1 MDYISIRISTLR
13 GDQKISFNAYLKL
26 NDKYILYVRRGDS
39 FEGERLKRFKEKKVK
54 KLYILNEDEQNYLSY
69 LQKNIDMAYDNKSD
83 KDINTRAEIIQGSQQ
98 SNAEEVFE
106 NPENAI
112 SYNYAKDAA
121 GKYVSFIMSNAEG
134 INAVMNIENSDK
146 NIAHHGVIVSTLAIA
161 LAQKLG
167 LTDEK
172 KVQLLTLGSLLHDFG
187 HYNTNL
193 NLIQPVEKMNPD
205 DLTLW
210 KKHPK
215 AGADR
220 VSDKKHFD
228 LSVINIIAQHEE
240 TSNGLGPL
248 GLLEKDTDPL
258 AVIVASANTMDRIM
272 TYEGIPKTE
281 AAKYLMM
288 NQVGRH
294 PLNHLQILGEIIKSV

>member
-1 MDYISIRISTLR
+1 MNYISIRVSTLR
-13 GDQKISFNAYLKL
+13 GDQKINFNTYVKL
-26 NDKYILYVRRGDS
+26 NEKHLLYIRRGDS
-39 FEGERLKRFKEKKVK
+39 FEGERLQRFKEKKVK
-54 KLYILNEDEQNYLSY
+54 KLFILMEDEQSYLSY
-69 LQKNIDMAYDNKSD
+69 LQKNIEMAYDNKSG
-83 KDINTRAEIIQGSQQ
+83 KDIGTRAEIIQGSQQ

-134 INAVMNIENSDK
+134 INAVMNIENTDK

-172 KVQLLTLGSLLHDFG
+172 RVQLLTLGSLLHDFG
-187 HYNTNL
+187 HHTSNL
-193 NLIQPVEKMNPD
+193 NLIQPLDKMTPA
-205 DLTLW
+205 DLDLW

-228 LSVINIIAQHEE
+228 QAVINIISQHEE

-248 GLLEKDTDPL
+248 GMHEKEIDPL
-258 AVIVASANTMDRIM
+258 ALIVSSANAMDRIM
-272 TYEGIPKTE
+272 TYEGVPKAD
-281 AAKYLMM
+281 AAKTLML
-288 NQVGRH
+288 NHVGRH
-294 PLNHLQILGEIIKSV
+294 PLQHLQILGEIIKGL